1 MVDLEMEIDFQ
12 ENHDGYM
19 FELKPE
25 LLDKTK
31 ALSADIG
38 MLLS

>member
-1 MVDLEMEIDFQ
+1 MEIDFQ

-19 FELKPE
+19 FELKSE
-25 LLDKTK
+25 LCDETKT
-31 ALSADIG
+31 LSADIG